1 MTNPFP
7 NKKYKIIYADPPWSY
22 GDPKAN
28 RGGAVRHY
36 ATMSHQ
42 GIKDLPVQ
50 EIADT
55 DCALLIW
62 TTMPKIKE
70 CLEVIESWGFEYRTT
85 AFTWVK
91 RNKKSDGWF
100 WGMGSWTRANPE
112 LCFLATRGKPQRQSA
127 SVHSVLDARIQQH
140 SKKPDETRTRI
151 TELLGDLPRIELFA
165 REQTPGW
172 DAWGNETESMQ

>member
-1 MTNPFP
+1 
-7 NKKYKIIYADPPWSY
+7 
-22 GDPKAN
+22 
-28 RGGAVRHY
+28 
-36 ATMSHQ
+36 MSHQ

-70 CLEVIESWGFEYRTT
+70 CLEVIEAWGFEYRTT